1 MYLKVSYEQEFD
13 DLMMYLR
20 SKYPAKLFDL
30 DGIGE
35 QVDMSKFSKKFFSAN
50 TTADVSIDANANVD
64 DISVIAY
71 NTELPKPF
79 FKLNSYYILWKE
91 LRRLYGQLIANEI
104 IERQL
109 AGDIYIHDFHG
120 IAAGQPYSY
129 YEKTVIVVNDNGNII
144 YSTMKELFEH
154 FAQKFSIESLPD
166 REVINLNNVTILDN
180 NNQWSELK
188 YILRH
193 KSHTNLI
200 KLETKNGFTT
210 IVTTDHP
217 VILEDGS
224 EKYAKD
230 LSLNDKLKLSNAV
243 LPLTES
249 KQISEDYAYMTGFM
263 IGDGWLQKR
272 KGTKVDIRSGN
283 ISICQNNIKESK
295 IHTIV
300 NKLFDNVSYNKKGN
314 KIYFGYKKDVE
325 NLLSTGLGSIN
336 RKLPNDILSWN
347 KTAIKAL
354 LSGII
359 DSDGNINNQNGMIT
373 IRVISYEL
381 VQQIGELLRA
391 LNIGKV
397 RVSFA
402 GKYKSKLGFSSDN
415 DVFRVSI
422 RLTDK
427 SFIQYSEK
435 VSNNNELVFKSIN
448 IDGRFETNQLYKIE
462 DWETPEYVYDIT
474 TSTGHFHCQGLIQHN
489 CYNYSTYDIMTQGL
503 PMVKKIKSK
512 PPKYLYAF
520 KSQLEQFTVIAS
532 NSTLGATGLADMLII
547 MSYYVQQIID
557 TGADAHF
564 ELINL
569 DLALSFTEEQ
579 KLLYNSHME
588 EIKGKI
594 ISELNQKQLNIYYQ
608 YGFYSMQLFES
619 FTKKQHK
626 AYYQARAK
634 MIKALKETFSTEQ
647 NEMYLINIFN
657 YVREN
662 LVSFIYTIN
671 QPMRANQSPFTNI
684 SVYDKYFLEKL
695 CGDYIFPDGST
706 PDINLVQRLQDLF
719 LVIMNDEME
728 RTPITF
734 PITTA
739 CFSIDENN
747 KLKDKE
753 FLKFVAHHNK
763 KYGFINIYG
772 GDSSTLSSCCF
783 IGEQKTLTKSSNG
796 INFMSFKE
804 LQESSWDSTKR
815 NFTIFH
821 NGSWCKGK
829 IVKLP
834 KENKKLYKI
843 TTSNN
848 KIIIVTEDHI
858 NATIEG
864 NKSTKLLT
872 TNDYLMFNNMPI
884 NAFPEKDLKLTYEQG
899 ILIGAYLGDG
909 SIYKRKDSNS
919 VVVAYSLNEKKY
931 QTLLPLIQ
939 KGLNDCNITEEI
951 HLNTEYNNVYPVNI
965 YSEEL
970 EQFIRQWVSGDY
982 GYEKEL
988 DLNVIS
994 QSSEFRKGIIDGYYS
1009 TDGGNSNRIYST
1021 SRKLIEQIETV
1032 FTSLGINTVINESDR
1047 TDEKVVIREQEFN
1060 RNYPLYCIR
1069 WYEMK
1074 NKRSMQ
1080 DIYIVKNNSPYFK
1093 IKNIEEYVDENEDVY
1108 CFEMNNENEPY
1119 FTLPN
1124 GIITHN
1130 CRLRSETKS
1139 EYFNSFGS
1147 GSSKIGSLGVCSIN
1161 FPRLA
1166 INADKNE
1173 VAFFDELKKL
1183 IEICAKVNNAKRHI
1197 VRKRIENGNQPLY
1210 TLGFCDLNTQYSTV
1224 GVNGLNEC
1232 VEFMGKDILTE
1243 EGQKFTL
1250 NIIHTI
1256 NTINKR
1262 YEKQY
1267 NAPHNCEQVPGENM
1281 SIKMAEKDK
1290 LLGYQHTHNIYSNQ
1304 FIPLVTNAD
1313 MLDRIMLQ
1321 AKFDKHFSGG
1331 AICHVN
1337 VDTLIEDETK
1347 LEQLMETVI
1356 EIGVIYFAINY
1367 NLQECSNGH
1376 MTVGKGDT
1384 CSICASPIVNNYTR
1398 VVGFLTNTKNWH
1410 KVRREE
1416 DYPYRQFYNDIDTG
1430 ELS

>member
-20 SKYPAKLFDL
+20 SKYPNKLFDL

-50 TTADVSIDANANVD
+50 TTADASIDANANVD
-64 DISVIAY
+64 DVSVIAY
-71 NTELPKPF
+71 TTELPKPF

-91 LRRLYGQLIANEI
+91 LRRLYGQLVANEI
-104 IERQL
+104 IEKQL
-109 AGDIYIHDFHG
+109 TGDIYIHDFHG
-120 IAAGQPYSY
+120 IAAGQPY
-129 YEKTVIVVNDNGNII
+129 
-144 YSTMKELFEH
+144 
-154 FAQKFSIESLPD
+154 
-166 REVINLNNVTILDN
+166 
-180 NNQWSELK
+180 
-188 YILRH
+188 
-193 KSHTNLI
+193 
-200 KLETKNGFTT
+200 
-210 IVTTDHP
+210 
-217 VILEDGS
+217 
-224 EKYAKD
+224 
-230 LSLNDKLKLSNAV
+230 
-243 LPLTES
+243 
-249 KQISEDYAYMTGFM
+249 
-263 IGDGWLQKR
+263 
-272 KGTKVDIRSGN
+272 
-283 ISICQNNIKESK
+283 
-295 IHTIV
+295 
-300 NKLFDNVSYNKKGN
+300 
-314 KIYFGYKKDVE
+314 
-325 NLLSTGLGSIN
+325 
-336 RKLPNDILSWN
+336 
-347 KTAIKAL
+347 
-354 LSGII
+354 
-359 DSDGNINNQNGMIT
+359 
-373 IRVISYEL
+373 
-381 VQQIGELLRA
+381 
-391 LNIGKV
+391 
-397 RVSFA
+397 
-402 GKYKSKLGFSSDN
+402 
-415 DVFRVSI
+415 
-422 RLTDK
+422 
-427 SFIQYSEK
+427 
-435 VSNNNELVFKSIN
+435 
-448 IDGRFETNQLYKIE
+448 
-462 DWETPEYVYDIT
+462 
-474 TSTGHFHCQGLIQHN
+474 

-547 MSYYVQQIID
+547 MSYYVKNILRD
-557 TGADAHF
+557 KADAHF
-564 ELINL
+564 K
-569 DLALSFTEEQ
+569 FQTEEDCW
-579 KLLYNSHME
+579 
-588 EIKGKI
+588 
-594 ISELNQKQLNIYYQ
+594 
-608 YGFYSMQLFES
+608 
-619 FTKKQHK
+619 
-626 AYYQARAK
+626 
-634 MIKALKETFSTEQ
+634 
-647 NEMYLINIFN
+647 N

-671 QPMRANQSPFTNI
+671 QPMRGNQSPFTNI
-684 SVYDKYFLEKL
+684 SVYDRFFLEKL

-706 PDINLVQRLQDLF
+706 PDIKLVEKLQDLF
-719 LVIMNDEME
+719 LTIMNTEME
-728 RTPITF
+728 RTPVTF

-739 CFSIDENN
+739 CFSIENN
-747 KLKDKE
+747 KLKDKN
-753 FLKFVAHHNK
+753 FLKFIAKHNK
-763 KYGFINIYG
+763 KFGFINLYG

-848 KIIIVTEDHI
+848 KTIIVTDDHI
-858 NATIEG
+858 NATIDG

-899 ILIGAYLGDG
+899 ILIGAYLGNG
-909 SIYKRKDSNS
+909 SIYKRKDSNGIAI
-919 VVVAYSLNEKKY
+919 AYSLNEKKY
-931 QTLLPLIQ
+931 QKLLPLIQ

-970 EQFIRQWVSGDY
+970 EQFIHQWVSGNY
-982 GYEKEL
+982 GFEKEI
-988 DLNVIS
+988 DLNIIN
-994 QSSEFRKGIIDGYYS
+994 QSYDFRKGIIDGYYF

-1021 SRKLIEQIETV
+1021 SKKLIEQMEVI

-1047 TDEKVVIREQEFN
+1047 TNEKVIIRGQEYN

-1093 IKNIEEYVDENEDVY
+1093 IKEIEEYIDDNDSVY
-1108 CFEMNNENEPY
+1108 CFEMSNTNEPY

-1173 VAFFDELKKL
+1173 VAFFDKLKKL

-1250 NIIHTI
+1250 DIIYTI

-1262 YEKQY
+1262 FEKQY

-1290 LLGYQHTHNIYSNQ
+1290 LLGYQNIHNIYSNQ

-1313 MLDRIMLQ
+1313 MLDRIKLQ
-1321 AKFDKHFSGG
+1321 AKFDKHFTGG
-1331 AICHVN
+1331 AICHIN
-1337 VDTLIEDETK
+1337 VDTPIEDETQ
-1347 LEQLMETVI
+1347 LEELIKTVI
-1356 EIGVIYFAINY
+1356 EMGVIYFAINY
-1367 NLQECSNGH
+1367 NLQECENGH
-1376 MTVGKGDT
+1376 MSIGKNNT
-1384 CSICASPIVNNYTR
+1384 CSICVGKIINNYTR
-1398 VVGFLTNTKNWH
+1398 VVGFLTNTRNWH
-1410 KVRREE
+1410 RIRREQ
-1416 DYPYRQFYNDIDTG
+1416 DYPNRQFYNDIS
-1430 ELS
+1430 L